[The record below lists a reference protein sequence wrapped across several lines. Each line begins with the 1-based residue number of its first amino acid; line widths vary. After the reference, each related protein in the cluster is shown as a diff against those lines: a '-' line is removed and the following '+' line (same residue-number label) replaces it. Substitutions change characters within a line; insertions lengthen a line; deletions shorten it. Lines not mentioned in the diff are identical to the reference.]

1 MIDLDEL
8 HDKMVSYRL
17 VGFTKSDISTIDA
30 LELLGK
36 LQQSEKDAARYRWL
50 RQQPCSG
57 WEVDGD
63 ETSHIGVTMW
73 RNDGFDNCNSG
84 ESLSGGQMDAAIDEA
99 MQCGGEENDHA
110 SEESRVDL
118 EGLMFDLGNYKAMLG
133 RAENVIFE
141 AERVLEEY
149 QKNGGIEFDD
159 LIGEIAYYVKYM
171 SKGECSDS

>member
-1 MIDLDEL
+1 MIDVNDLDGLLEL
-8 HDKMVSYRL
+8 AKDYVDDGLPFLTEPVSYGDLLIL
-17 VGFTKSDISTIDA
+17 VERIIA
-30 LELLGK
+30 A
-36 LQQSEKDAARYRWL
+36 EKDAARYRWL
-50 RQQPCSG
+50 RDLSEGSTHEEIGNYP
-57 WEVDGD
+57 GD
-63 ETSHIGVTMW
+63 MW
-73 RNDGFDNCNSG
+73 D
-84 ESLSGGQMDAAIDEA
+84 EAIDEA